1 MQVFATLGP
10 SGSNHDYVAR
20 RYLAFHGLEGA
31 ARVELFPA
39 FRDAFEA
46 LFSGRADYILQAA
59 VHPDAARSV
68 AIYRDRAPLIDT
80 FLSASQPMALIVR
93 RKSATS
99 DTLGLQMATRDYI
112 DTTRWAKHVP
122 ERTTIDVAHGLLAG
136 KYDAGITLCRFAEE
150 HPEILEVKEAIGEIL
165 DPWLVFART
174 PTPSAGCQIWP
185 DSPAAQRYRAN
196 ASP

>member
-1 MQVFATLGP
+1 
-10 SGSNHDYVAR
+10 
-20 RYLAFHGLEGA
+20 
-31 ARVELFPA
+31 
-39 FRDAFEA
+39 
-46 LFSGRADYILQAA
+46 
-59 VHPDAARSV
+59 
-68 AIYRDRAPLIDT
+68 
-80 FLSASQPMALIVR
+80 MALIVR

-150 HPEILEVKEAIGEIL
+150 HPEILEVKEAIGEVL